1 MSKIAKK
8 KRISKKNKISWR
20 KYSNIDDV
28 TEFLEEQ
35 RQDERIG

>member
-1 MSKIAKK
+1 MTKVMKN
-8 KRISKKNKISWR
+8 KRVSKKNKISWR